1 MIVTPY
7 GIKIIGGIQMKKM
20 ILKLSGVVASL
31 ALVVT
36 FVNANSV
43 CMFLAHQ
50 PELPKGA
57 EKLRKF

>member
-1 MIVTPY
+1 
-7 GIKIIGGIQMKKM
+7 MKKM

-31 ALVVT
+31 ALVIT
-36 FVNANSV
+36 SANVNSA
-43 CMFLAHQ
+43 CMFLVHQ

>member
-1 MIVTPY
+1 
-7 GIKIIGGIQMKKM
+7 MKRI
-20 ILKLSGVVASL
+20 ILKFSGVMASL

-36 FVNANSV
+36 FVNVNSA

-50 PELPKGA
+50 PEMPKGA

>member
-1 MIVTPY
+1 
-7 GIKIIGGIQMKKM
+7 MKKM

-36 FVNANSV
+36 FVNVNTA

>member
-1 MIVTPY
+1 
-7 GIKIIGGIQMKKM
+7 MKKM
-20 ILKLSGVVASL
+20 ILKLSGIAASL
-31 ALVVT
+31 ALVIT
-36 FVNANSV
+36 SANVNTA